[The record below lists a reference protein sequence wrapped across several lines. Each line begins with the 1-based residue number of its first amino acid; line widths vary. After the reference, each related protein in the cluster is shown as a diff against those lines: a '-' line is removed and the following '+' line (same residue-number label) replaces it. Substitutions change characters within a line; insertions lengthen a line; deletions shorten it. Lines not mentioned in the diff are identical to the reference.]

1 MKIESLEKST
11 QKNKKYKV
19 VLTDGSV
26 YHFGLK
32 NSKTFVEGASQ
43 KTRDA
48 FLERHLNNPLEKK
61 LIEDI
66 TPSPALFSVYLLWAT
81 PSLENNVKI
90 LNRLLSK

>member
-1 MKIESLEKST
+1 MKIVSLDKST

-19 VLTDGSV
+19 VLSDGSE

-32 NSKTFVEGASQ
+32 KSKTYIEGASKQ
-43 KTRDA
+43 TRDA
-48 FLERHLNNPLEKK
+48 FLARHLNNPLEKK
-61 LIEDI
+61 LIENM

-90 LNRLLSK
+90 LNRLLE